1 MQVSA
6 RNRLFAIGVFI
17 FLLFVCQPT
26 LRANVYA
33 TDIRINGSLV
43 GGVILPGGQVTISY
57 ILNDNATAGVSLK
70 VTSSTNVIWTNSFP
84 GGSAGTLV
92 GLNSVVWDGTNNT
105 GTNISPGGYTVSI
118 TAAST
123 GYDSWT
129 NITDDGTNFRDYNP
143 TGVDINRNTNS
154 PYYGRVF
161 IGCTVGEFTIFKY
174 NADGSPGD
182 EGASNPG
189 GSFPTNLTWGAGTGL
204 ANQDFSPWK
213 ISVAANDKVYIN
225 DFSGDG
231 FVYALD
237 ETLTNYVEALRMDNY
252 PTNDL
257 NPWLSGLQVTGTGT
271 NAFIW
276 MSDEQVSM
284 PAGIIRWQLTADGTV
299 ATNDP
304 GEEVAPIG
312 TNTALTTRPFDIAV
326 DTNGILYAIQFFS
339 IQFFQTNPPPLPP
352 AILSFAPY
360 EGAPETNALW
370 EAGAGETNL
379 VQAYGIAVDPSATYV
394 AVAVQG
400 GNSDPEGGISGM
412 LDLYYATNGNYF
424 TNLDQ
429 TGGDQ
434 YSDVAWDNVG
444 NLYALDTYSSN
455 LNASVW
461 RIYSPPGS
469 NQATTVAV
477 PIIRAYNSLA
487 PALLTNPSLGSN
499 GICFTLQGQ
508 PEVTYWV
515 EQSPDLM
522 NWTPV
527 TTNFSGCANR
537 PIMIPYADN
546 QDFYRAIATP

>member
-17 FLLFVCQPT
+17 FLLFVGQPT

-70 VTSSTNVIWTNSFP
+70 ITSSTNVIWTNSFP

-92 GLNSVVWDGTNNT
+92 GLNSVVWDGTNNS
-105 GTNISPGGYTVSI
+105 GTNISPGAYTVSI

-129 NITDDGTNFRDYNP
+129 NITDDGTNFQVTNP

-161 IGCTVGEFTIFKY
+161 VGCASTAFNVFKY

-189 GSFPTNLTWGAGTGL
+189 GAFPTNVTWGAGTGV
-204 ANQDFSPWK
+204 NGVGFSPWK

-231 FVYALD
+231 FVYAFD
-237 ETLTNYVEALRMDNY
+237 ETMTNYLDALRMDNY
-252 PTNDL
+252 PDADPT
-257 NPWLSGLQVTGTGT
+257 PWLSGLQVTGSGT

-276 MSDEQVSM
+276 MSDEQITMS
-284 PAGIIRWQLTADGTV
+284 AGIIRWQLTADGIV

-304 GEEVAPIG
+304 GEVVAPID

-326 DTNGILYAIQFFS
+326 DTSGNLYTIQFLL
-339 IQFFQTNPPPLPP
+339 TNSMTSTP
-352 AILSFAPY
+352 ALLSFAPY

-370 EAGAGETNL
+370 EAGAGDTNL
-379 VQAYGIAVDPSATYV
+379 IEASGIAVDQSATFV
-394 AVAVQG
+394 AVAVHGAQG
-400 GNSDPEGGISGM
+400 FDPQSATTGT

-434 YSDVAWDNVG
+434 YNDVAWDNVG
-444 NLYALDTYSSN
+444 NLYALDATSPVLDSP
-455 LNASVW
+455 VW

-477 PIIRAYNSLA
+477 PLIQAYNSLA

-515 EQSPDLM
+515 ERSPDLM
-522 NWTPV
+522 NWTAV
-527 TTNFSGCANR
+527 TTNFSGCSNR